1 MNRLPVLR
9 ALFTRRVLPALVTA
23 LALAAAT
30 LPSRAQPVDTFMKI
44 DGLPG
49 ESTNAAHPGEIDLTG
64 WSQTFGTRHCSRAV
78 AVKRVDR
85 ASPGLIARAAA
96 NTLIPQVVVS
106 MARSGGGRAT
116 QDFFRATLDLVTIE
130 RVEIAEQ
137 GDELVER
144 VVLAP
149 RSIRLEYRPQMPDG
163 SFGAP
168 VATAIACTPERE
180 RDR

>member
-1 MNRLPVLR
+1 MNRPHLL
-9 ALFTRRVLPALVTA
+9 ALSV
-23 LALAAAT
+23 LALAAIA
-30 LPSRAQPVDTFMKI
+30 LPVHAQPVDTFMRI

-49 ESTNAAHPGEIDLTG
+49 ESTSASHPNEIVLTG
-64 WSQTFGTRHCSRAV
+64 WSQTFGTRNCSRAV

-96 NTLIPQVVVS
+96 NTLIPQVIVS
-106 MARSGGGRAT
+106 MARSGGGRP

-137 GDELVER
+137 ADELVER

-149 RSIRLEYRPQMPDG
+149 RSIRLEYRPQAADG
-163 SFGAP
+163 SLGTP
-168 VATAIACTPERE
+168 VSTAIACSSER
-180 RDR
+180 

>member
-1 MNRLPVLR
+1 MNRLPARR

-96 NTLIPQVVVS
+96 NTLIPQLIVS
-106 MARSGGGRAT
+106 MARSGPGRS

-130 RVEIAEQ
+130 RIEIAEQ

-149 RSIRLEYRPQMPDG
+149 RSIRLEYRPSLADG
-163 SFGAP
+163 TLGAP
-168 VATAIACTPERE
+168 VSTAIACTPERSE
-180 RDR
+180 R

>member
-1 MNRLPVLR
+1 MNPQSRTGAATPRR
-9 ALFTRRVLPALVTA
+9 AGRTALAT
-23 LALAAAT
+23 LALAAAG
-30 LPSRAQPVDTFMKI
+30 LPAQAQAVDTFMRI

-49 ESTNAAHPGEIDLTG
+49 ESMAASHPNEIVLNG
-64 WSQTFGTRHCSRAV
+64 WSQTFGTRNCSRAV

-85 ASPGLIARAAA
+85 ASTGLIARAAA
-96 NTLIPQVVVS
+96 NTLIPQVIVS
-106 MARSGGGRAT
+106 MTRSAPGGGRA

-149 RSIRLEYRPQMPDG
+149 RSIRLEYRPLAADG
-163 SFGAP
+163 GLGA
-168 VATAIACTPERE
+168 VVSTAIACSQER
-180 RDR
+180 

>member
-1 MNRLPVLR
+1 MNRLSTLRTVL
-9 ALFTRRVLPALVTA
+9 ARRVLPAVATA

-78 AVKRVDR
+78 AIKRVDR

-96 NTLIPQVVVS
+96 NTLIPQVIVS
-106 MARSGGGRAT
+106 MARAGGGRS

-149 RSIRLEYRPQMPDG
+149 RSIRLEYRPPQADG
-163 SFGAP
+163 SLGAP
-168 VATAIACTPERE
+168 VATAIACSH
-180 RDR
+180 DR

>member
-1 MNRLPVLR
+1 MNRPTALR
-9 ALFTRRVLPALVTA
+9 ALFSRRLLPAAITA
-23 LALAAAT
+23 LALAGAS

-64 WSQTFGTRHCSRAV
+64 WSQTFGTRNCSRAV

-106 MARSGGGRAT
+106 MARASAGRS

-163 SFGAP
+163 SFGTP
-168 VATAIACTPERE
+168 VATAIACAPERE

>member
-1 MNRLPVLR
+1 VQRL
-9 ALFTRRVLPALVTA
+9 LPALG
-23 LALAAAT
+23 LAL
-30 LPSRAQPVDTFMKI
+30 LLGLSPGPGHAQPVDTFMKI

-49 ESTNAAHPGEIDLTG
+49 ESVNAAHPGEIELTG
-64 WSQTFGTRHCSRAV
+64 WSQTFGTRQCSRAV

-96 NTLIPQVVVS
+96 NTLIPQVIVS

-137 GDELVER
+137 ADELVER

-149 RSIRLEYRPQMPDG
+149 RSIRLEYRPQAADG
-163 SFGAP
+163 SLGAP
-168 VATAIACTPERE
+168 VSTAIACTPER
-180 RDR
+180 

>member
-1 MNRLPVLR
+1 MNRPSTLRTVL
-9 ALFTRRVLPALVTA
+9 ARRVLPAVVTG

-30 LPSRAQPVDTFMKI
+30 LPASAQPVDTFMKI

-49 ESTNAAHPGEIDLTG
+49 ESTHRDHPGEIDLTG
-64 WSQTFGTRHCSRAV
+64 WSQTFGTRQCSRAV

-96 NTLIPQVVVS
+96 NTLIPQVIVS
-106 MARSGGGRAT
+106 MARAGGPGRS

-137 GDELVER
+137 GDVLVER

-149 RSIRLEYRPQMPDG
+149 RSIRLEYRPPQADG
-163 SFGAP
+163 SLGAP
-168 VATAIACTPERE
+168 VATAIACGPER
-180 RDR
+180 